1 MNWPMKRV
9 LTIIILIFITKTAFS
24 QKPDLSFTY
33 PRLPAYGKTLNDFV
47 PKDWNVLDTLS
58 GDLNKDNLEDAAIIV
73 EYKDSVVESSR
84 AIWRDQ
90 KLQTKPRIL
99 LLVLKVADHYELK
112 VRQNKMLLR
121 GNEGGG
127 TYPDD
132 PYESMKIVNG
142 VLHLNFKWSVRG
154 GGQAMHYI
162 IRYQSNDFYLI
173 GYTFESGYHSSVTTS
188 DFNFSTKKY
197 QQYGYDDEAG
207 RGGKYEEYNIKKKL
221 PANSLKKLSDLK
233 EPRSWT
239 VIEGET
245 I

>member
-1 MNWPMKRV
+1 MKRV
-9 LTIIILIFITKTAFS
+9 LTIIILLFVSEIAFS
-24 QKPDLSFTY
+24 QKPSLSFTY
-33 PRLPAYGKTLNDFV
+33 PTLPTYGKILNDFI
-47 PKDWNVLDTLS
+47 PKDWNLLDTIS

-73 EYKDSVVESSR
+73 EYKDSVVESRR
-84 AIWRDQ
+84 AVWRDQ

-99 LLVLKVADHYELK
+99 LLVLKVVDHYELK
-112 VRQNKMLLR
+112 VQQNEMLLR
-121 GNEGGG
+121 ENEGDD

-132 PYESMKIVNG
+132 PYESMEIIKG
-142 VLHLNFKWSVRG
+142 VLHLNFRWGVRG

-197 QQYGYDDEAG
+197 INYGYDDERG
-207 RGGKYEEYNIKKKL
+207 RGGQYSEYKIKKNL
-221 PANSLKKLSDLK
+221 PPNSLKKLTELK
-233 EPRSWT
+233 EPGTWK
-239 VIEGET
+239 VIDNET